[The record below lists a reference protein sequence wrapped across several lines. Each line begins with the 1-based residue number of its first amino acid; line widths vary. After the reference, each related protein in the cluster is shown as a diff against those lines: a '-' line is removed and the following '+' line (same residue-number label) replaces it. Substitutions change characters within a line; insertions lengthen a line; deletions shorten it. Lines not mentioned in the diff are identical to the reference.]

1 MNRRTLIALVALLP
15 TAFAAAPAYAGKAE
29 IFTGLVEGVAAG
41 GYDTVSYFTGTPV
54 EGSKE
59 FSTKWKDAEWRFAS
73 AANRDAFVA
82 SPENY
87 APQYGGYCAFALS
100 KGALAKGE
108 PTAWTVNEGKLYLN
122 YSEAVRENWR
132 SDIAGNVAAANGNW
146 PKVLE

>member
-1 MNRRTLIALVALLP
+1 MNRRTLLALAALIPAAL
-15 TAFAAAPAYAGKAE
+15 AAAPAFAGKPE
-29 IFTGLVEGVAAG
+29 IFTGLVQGVGAG
-41 GYDTVSYFTGTPV
+41 GYDAVSYFTGTPV

-59 FSTKWKDAEWRFAS
+59 FTAKWKGAEWRFAS
-73 AANRDAFVA
+73 AANRDAFT
-82 SPENY
+82 

-122 YSEAVRENWR
+122 YSEAVRANWR
-132 SDIAGNVAAANGNW
+132 SDIPGNVAAANGNW

>member
-1 MNRRTLIALVALLP
+1 MNRRTLIALATL
-15 TAFAAAPAYAGKAE
+15 APAFLMSVPAFAGKAE
-29 IFTGLVEGVAAG
+29 IFTGLVEGVGAG
-41 GYDTVSYFTGTPV
+41 GYDSVSYFSGTPV

-59 FSTKWKDAEWRFAS
+59 FSTKWKGAEWRFAS
-73 AANRDAFVA
+73 AANRDAFTA
-82 SPENY
+82 SPEKY

-132 SDIAGNVAAANGNW
+132 TDIPGNVAAANSNW

>member
-1 MNRRTLIALVALLP
+1 MNRRTLIALAALAPALLMS
-15 TAFAAAPAYAGKAE
+15 APAFAGKAE
-29 IFTGLVEGVAAG
+29 IFTGLVEGVGAG
-41 GYDTVSYFTGTPV
+41 GYDAVSYFTGTPV

-59 FSTKWKDAEWRFAS
+59 FSTNWKGAEWRFAS
-73 AANRDAFVA
+73 AANRDAFTA
-82 SPENY
+82 SPEKY

-132 SDIAGNVAAANGNW
+132 TDIPGNVVKADGNW

>member
-1 MNRRTLIALVALLP
+1 MNRRTLIALAALAPALLMSVP
-15 TAFAAAPAYAGKAE
+15 AFAGKAE
-29 IFTGLVEGVAAG
+29 IFTGLVEGVGAG
-41 GYDTVSYFTGTPV
+41 GYDAVSYFTGAPV

-59 FSTKWKDAEWRFAS
+59 FSTNWKGAEWRFAS
-73 AANRDAFVA
+73 AANRDAFAA
-82 SPENY
+82 SPEKY

-132 SDIAGNVAAANGNW
+132 SDIPGNVAAANGNW
-146 PKVLE
+146 PKVLN